1 VTNDEINDGAA
12 ALEAYAEGQSWKAYL
27 APKGTWH
34 EGSID
39 IIKAADGSKDQS
51 PAGRQTAAVGALHV
65 ALRSVGHES
74 EMTAQQYHDG
84 AAVVLAAVNKRR
96 IRNMSKDGPKPTVA
110 SNVGQPPGAKSA
122 V

>member
-1 VTNDEINDGAA
+1 MTNHEIDDGAA

-39 IIKAADGSKDQS
+39 IIKAADTSKDQT
-51 PAGRQTAAVGALHV
+51 PVGRLTAAVAALHA
-65 ALRSVGHES
+65 ALKAVGHEG
-74 EMTAQQYHDG
+74 EMTDQQYHDG

-96 IRNMSKDGPKPTVA
+96 IRNMSKDGPKPVT
-110 SNVGQPPGAKSA
+110 SPSA
-122 V
+122 

>member
-1 VTNDEINDGAA
+1 MTNDEINDGAS

-39 IIKAADGSKDQS
+39 IIKAADGGKDQT
-51 PAGRQTAAVGALHV
+51 PIGRLTAAVAALHA
-65 ALRSVGHES
+65 ALKAVGHEG
-74 EMTAQQYHDG
+74 EMSDQQYHDG

-96 IRNMSKDGPKPTVA
+96 MRNMSQDGPKPQ
-110 SNVGQPPGAKSA
+110 GGPPKPPA
-122 V
+122 